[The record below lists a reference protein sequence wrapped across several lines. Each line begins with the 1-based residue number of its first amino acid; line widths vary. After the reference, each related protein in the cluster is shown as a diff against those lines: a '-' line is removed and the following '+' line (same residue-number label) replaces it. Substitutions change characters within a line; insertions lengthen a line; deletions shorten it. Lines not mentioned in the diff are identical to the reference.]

1 MNFNVNLVFL
11 AGGKGN
17 RIKRYTKKIPKPLLK
32 LSKNEFLQDIINCN
46 SKYNVDKI
54 YILSGYKSY
63 KFKKNYD
70 NKYNNLLKT
79 KQIDED
85 KPLDTGGA
93 LSQLKNIKGDIIL
106 INGDTFFDIDLN
118 DFIKKSKLSKS
129 EITIALTKNYP
140 INSKKLS
147 QLSLTKEGLIK
158 IAKNSKLKNAGIYYV
173 KNKFLKSLIKK
184 KISLEDD
191 ILPTKIKQKKVAGLF
206 YNNKFLDIGSYA
218 QLKIG
223 KKVIPKILKK
233 PAIILDRDGVINY
246 DYGYVSNF
254 KKFKFRPGVLKALK
268 YLIKK
273 NVYIFIATN
282 QAGIGKKIF
291 NEEDFFRLHKQLKF
305 FLSKKKIYIDDI
317 KYCPHHP
324 KAKIKKYK
332 VKCKCRK
339 PGNKMI
345 TDLMDNWN
353 IDKKNI
359 FMIGDKKTDMTA
371 ALASKI
377 KFQFVQKNLFN
388 QISNI
393 Y

>member
-17 RIKRYTKKIPKPLLK
+17 RIKKYTKKIPKPLLK
-32 LSKNEFLQDIINCN
+32 LSKNEFLQDLINCN

-54 YILSGYKSY
+54 YILGGYKSY

-79 KQIDED
+79 TLIEED

-93 LSQLKNIKGDIIL
+93 LSQLKSTNSDVIL

-118 DFIKKSKLSKS
+118 DFIKKSKLNRS
-129 EITIALTKNYP
+129 EITIALTKNYS
-140 INSKKLS
+140 IQSKKLS

-158 IAKNSKLKNAGIYYV
+158 ISKNSNLKNAGIYFI
-173 KNKFLKSLIKK
+173 KNKFLKSLTKK
-184 KISLEDD
+184 KKSLEDE
-191 ILPTKIKQKKVAGLF
+191 ILPTKIIQRKVRGIF
-206 YNNKFLDIGSYA
+206 YKNKFLDIGSYE
-218 QLKIG
+218 QLNKG
-223 KKVIPKILKK
+223 KKIIPKILKK

-246 DYGYVSNF
+246 DYGYVNNF
-254 KKFKFRPGVLKALK
+254 KKFKFKTGVLKALR

-282 QAGIGKKIF
+282 QAGIGKRKF
-291 NEEDFFRLHKQLKF
+291 NEEDFFKLHKQLKL

-332 VKCKCRK
+332 IKCKCRK

-345 TDLMDNWN
+345 TDLIDNWN
-353 IDKKNI
+353 INKKNT
-359 FMIGDKKTDMTA
+359 FMIGDKKTDMAA

-377 KFQFVQKNLFN
+377 KFQFVQKNLYN
-388 QISNI
+388 QVSNI
-393 Y
+393 F